1 MSWLMNKGNG
11 KYRYMPDT
19 ITYFTQVFFFPAFD
33 SQKKFFEVGAIIIT
47 IFQMGKLRLREVK

>member
-1 MSWLMNKGNG
+1 MNKGNG